1 MIAPRHPSLG
11 MSEATEKFDA
21 IIIGSGQGGNPLAGA
36 FAGAGK
42 KTALV
47 ERQDVGGTCINRGC
61 TPTKTMVAS
70 ARVAYLAR
78 RGADYGIETGNIAID
93 LGRVRDRKRAI
104 VKSFREG
111 GENRLAEAKV
121 ELIRGEAA
129 FTGPLQV
136 RVALNGGGE
145 RRLTAAQIFLNT
157 GTRGSTPKIEGIDT
171 VPHLDNESI
180 MELDRVPEHLVVLGG
195 GYIGLEFSQM
205 FRRFGSKV
213 TIIQSGPQLLT
224 EEDPDVAAEV
234 LKILR
239 EDGIDVLLNA
249 HTERVAQSNGVLRLQ
264 MAAGGPAST
273 VEGSDLLLA
282 AGRVPNTKALNPSAA
297 GIALDE
303 KGFVKANDRLETSAP
318 GVYAIGDVKGG
329 PQFTHIS
336 YDDYRILK
344 ANLLDG
350 GSRSVRDRMVPYT
363 VFMDPQLGRIGM
375 TESQAKKSGRKIRV
389 ARMPMTSVARAL
401 EVDETRGLMKAV
413 VDAETEEILG
423 AAVLGIEGGEVMAV
437 FQTAMM
443 GHLRYTALRDG
454 VFAHP
459 TLAESINN
467 LFFHFD
473 DGK

>member
-1 MIAPRHPSLG
+1 
-11 MSEATEKFDA
+11 MSVDAVTPEGFDA

-36 FAGAGK
+36 LTAAGK

-78 RGADYGIETGNIAID
+78 RGADYGVGVGPVVVD
-93 LGRVRDRKRAI
+93 MGRVRERKRAI
-104 VKSFREG
+104 VSSWREG
-111 GENRLAEAKV
+111 GEKRLDKAHV
-121 ELIRGEAA
+121 ELIRGEAS
-129 FTGPLQV
+129 FTGPRQL
-136 RVALNGGGE
+136 RVALHGGGE
-145 RRLTAAQIFLNT
+145 RLLSAPQIFIDT
-157 GTRGSTPKIEGIDT
+157 GTRSARPEVAGLDT
-171 VPHLDNESI
+171 ISCLDNDSI
-180 MELDRVPEHLVVLGG
+180 MELDYIPEHLLILGG
-195 GYIGLEFSQM
+195 GYIGMEFSQM

-213 TIIQSGPQLLT
+213 TVIQSGPQLLRG
-224 EEDPDVAAEV
+224 EDPDIAAEV

-239 EDGIDVLLNA
+239 QDGVEVLLNA
-249 HTERVAQSNGVLRLQ
+249 HTRS
-264 MAAGGPAST
+264 AAPSGAGIT
-273 VEGSDLLLA
+273 LELVVEGKTQTIAGSELLLA
-282 AGRVPNTKALNPSAA
+282 TGRVPNTAALQLAAA
-297 GIALDE
+297 GVETDE
-303 KGFVKANDRLETSAP
+303 RGFIRANERLETSAP

-350 GSRSVRDRMVPYT
+350 GKRTVSDRMVPYA
-363 VFMDPQLGRIGM
+363 VFIDPQLGRVGM
-375 TESQAKKSGRKIRV
+375 TETEAQKSGRKIRV

-401 EVDETRGLMKAV
+401 EVDETRGLMKAI
-413 VDAETEEILG
+413 VDAETGEILG
-423 AAVLGIEGGEVMAV
+423 ATVLGMEGGEVMAV
-437 FQTAMM
+437 FQMAMM
-443 GHLRYTALRDG
+443 GHLKYGVLRDA
-454 VFAHP
+454 VIAHP